1 MLRCRCRRMSLKAF
15 KARCS
20 VKSSLAAHLT
30 YCLLAAW
37 SVHLLLNAI
46 EFSMCGR
53 YALFRWT
60 PAFAAL
66 PGFPAD
72 QLPHWSISPH
82 SQVLLLRNVEGERQ
96 LARARW
102 GLTPPWLTDLTKT
115 PAQARAETL
124 AEQPMFRE
132 AFRLRRGLLPANG
145 FYEWRGTARKRPY
158 WLTGDATPLYFAA
171 LWEAY
176 PVQGCVYLSAAV
188 VTQAAANQRRPLILD
203 DAGQAAWL
211 AADTSAA
218 ELQALLASPQP
229 ALRERVLANLIND
242 PKLDAPECLTP
253 A

>member
-1 MLRCRCRRMSLKAF
+1 
-15 KARCS
+15 
-20 VKSSLAAHLT
+20 
-30 YCLLAAW
+30 
-37 SVHLLLNAI
+37 
-46 EFSMCGR
+46 MCGR
-53 YALFRWT
+53 FALFRWT
-60 PAFAAL
+60 PAFAAM

-72 QLPHWSISPH
+72 QLPHWSIAPN
-82 SQVLLLRNVEGERQ
+82 SQVLLLRHVDGEPH

-132 AFRLRRGLLPANG
+132 AFRQRRGLLPANG

-158 WLTGDATPLYFAA
+158 WLTGDGLPMLHFAA

-176 PVQGCVYLSAAV
+176 PVEGHVYLSVAV
-188 VTQAAANQRRPLILD
+188 ITQAAANQRRPLILTE
-203 DAGQAAWL
+203 ATQQAWL
-211 AADTSAA
+211 AADTPIA
-218 ELQALLASPQP
+218 EVQSLLLSPQP
-229 ALRERVLANLIND
+229 QLRERVLANLVND

>member
-1 MLRCRCRRMSLKAF
+1 
-15 KARCS
+15 
-20 VKSSLAAHLT
+20 
-30 YCLLAAW
+30 
-37 SVHLLLNAI
+37 
-46 EFSMCGR
+46 MCGR

-60 PAFAAL
+60 PAFAAI

-82 SQVLLLRNVEGERQ
+82 SQVLLLRNVDGERQ

-158 WLTGDATPLYFAA
+158 WLTGEGTPLYFAA

-176 PVQGCVYLSAAV
+176 PVEGFVYLSAAV
-188 VTQAAANQRRPLILD
+188 VTQAAASQRRPLILD
-203 DAGQAAWL
+203 EAGQAAWL
-211 AADTSAA
+211 SAETTPA
-218 ELQALLASPQP
+218 ELQALLARPQP